1 VADLTSLYR
10 DCALFVAP
18 LTEGGGIKIKILEA
32 MAHGIPV
39 VTTPIGAEGI
49 VAPTEAAVWLT
60 EPDATFAPT
69 TRRALQETD
78 ESRRR
83 ARRAREIIEQR
94 FSWTA
99 ITRLLTSIYE
109 GR

>member
-1 VADLTSLYR
+1 
-10 DCALFVAP
+10 
-18 LTEGGGIKIKILEA
+18 

-49 VAPTEAAVWLT
+49 VTATDDAVWIAA
-60 EPDATFAPT
+60 PDANFVAT

-83 ARRAREIIEQR
+83 ALRARQIIEQR
-94 FSWTA
+94 FSWSA
-99 ITRLLTSIYE
+99 ITRMLTSIYE
-109 GR
+109 GG